1 LGEEGAGQA
10 FGVAAQAGAT
20 MDGRG
25 DVEVDGHGSGSL
37 LEAAIREMMIECKN
51 AVDAQPP
58 HPLDARSIYQTEIT
72 LISR

>member
-1 LGEEGAGQA
+1 
-10 FGVAAQAGAT
+10 